1 MDASNFLHLLEIT
14 NSVSIPHEQ
23 MKVIVLISGYS
34 CFKLRSVLKCEECQ
48 SKFITQRI
56 LEVDTGDIFGTL
68 NSMDRGGL
76 TWPTDFAVGVA
87 TEVCKIFQII
97 LEDKRAEGNFLK
109 ISNQRAVLT
118 ELSEVKLTEL
128 DFLHGEC
135 DSCDSPVRILV
146 KKYIKPLINIL
157 LNNYSKTCSD
167 KRSEKNSKRKMQTF
181 NKRL

>member
-1 MDASNFLHLLEIT
+1 MA
-14 NSVSIPHEQ
+14 
-23 MKVIVLISGYS
+23 
-34 CFKLRSVLKCEECQ
+34 
-48 SKFITQRI
+48 
-56 LEVDTGDIFGTL
+56 
-68 NSMDRGGL
+68 
-76 TWPTDFAVGVA
+76 TD
-87 TEVCKIFQII
+87 VCNIFQII

-118 ELSEVKLTEL
+118 ELYEVKLTEL

-157 LNNYSKTCSD
+157 LNNYSKKCSD